1 MMVRNGIG
9 FIKDYIFRTKENYKK
24 LKNGPYEV
32 TQLINSMVGFLILPK
47 EALNGK
53 ITDTLIQKSTLLEVQ
68 KCIRL
73 NTYSKPMPN
82 NNLEQICRHMRNAVA
97 HNRITFHAED
107 NVVAG
112 SVAQIHSIT
121 FKDGYGAQKFE
132 MTLEVDLLEKFLLE
146 FADGILTQIH

>member
-82 NNLEQICRHMRNAVA
+82 DNLEQICRHMRNAVA

-112 SVAQIHSIT
+112 NVAQIHSIT

>member
-9 FIKDYIFRTKENYKK
+9 FIKDYIFRTKENYKN

-32 TQLINSMVGFLILPK
+32 TALINSMVGFLILPK
-47 EALNGK
+47 EALKRK
-53 ITDTLIQKSTLLEVQ
+53 ITDTLIQKSTLLGLQ
-68 KCIRL
+68 KCIYM
-73 NTYSKPMPN
+73 NTYSKAMPN
-82 NNLEQICRHMRNAVA
+82 DSLDQICRHMRNAVA
-97 HNRITFHAED
+97 HNRIIFHAED

-112 SVAQIHSIT
+112 SVPQIHSIT
-121 FKDGYGAQKFE
+121 FKDGYSAQKFE

>member
-1 MMVRNGIG
+1 MEFRTGLG
-9 FIKDYIFRTKENYKK
+9 FIKDYISRTKTNYTS

-32 TQLINSMVGFLILPK
+32 TALINSMVGFLILPK
-47 EALNGK
+47 EALKGK
-53 ITDTLIQKSTLLEVQ
+53 ITDTLIQKSTLLELQ
-68 KCIRL
+68 KRIRM

-82 NNLEQICRHMRNAVA
+82 DNLYQICRHMRNAVV

-121 FKDGYGAQKFE
+121 FKDGYDAQKFE

-146 FADGILTQIH
+146 FADGILTQIP

>member
-1 MMVRNGIG
+1 MEFRTGLG
-9 FIKDYIFRTKENYKK
+9 FIKDYISRTKTNYTQ

-32 TQLINSMVGFLILPK
+32 TELINSMVGFLILPK
-47 EALNGK
+47 EALKGK
-53 ITDTLIQKSTLLEVQ
+53 ITDTLIQESTLLEVQ

-82 NNLEQICRHMRNAVA
+82 DNLDQICKHMRNAVA

-132 MTLEVDLLEKFLLE
+132 MTLEVDFLEKFLLE

>member
-1 MMVRNGIG
+1 MVRNGIG
-9 FIKDYIFRTKENYKK
+9 FIKDYIFRTKENYKN

-82 NNLEQICRHMRNAVA
+82 DNLEQICRHMRNAVA

-121 FKDGYGAQKFE
+121 FKDRYSAQKFE